1 MRQVPRHT
9 SSACGS
15 LGSVSDLEARQLH
28 PWLLMSLGLLLV
40 GGVYVDVLAAPFLW
54 DDHQLLAA
62 LPAKVDARVLLQP
75 FWLGEPGEAVQ
86 QAYFRPLTTL
96 SFVADRWL
104 HADNPAGYHLTNLA
118 LHLLAAG
125 LLFALLRRRRVAPAL
140 AVLATLSWALL
151 PRLTEAVA
159 WVSGRGDLLAGV
171 LSLLALFVYHPTW
184 RHRLLAS
191 GIALLALLAK
201 ESALGVVVA
210 LLILELPRSPATPR
224 VALAVK
230 LAPLAVALGAY
241 LLLRASA
248 GALMS
253 GASAAMPWT
262 ARLTSACEAVGRY
275 VWAVLDPLQPRTFI
289 GRVGAPSFAYV
300 ALGVATLVGAAYLLF
315 RAFRAFRAR
324 RVPSTSSESLAY
336 LGLGLVPLAL
346 VLHLV
351 PLPISVVATD
361 RYLYLPSLGLLLA
374 GAPAF
379 WQAVAARRQVVGA
392 AAVAAVAVC
401 GVRSQQRVADYADE
415 ARFWIS
421 AVRAAPSEDTAL
433 VELGSVA
440 LRAGCLPEAYR
451 LYTRAIALDGPAAPR
466 ALSNAALVGAMLG
479 KREQAA
485 SFADTLVRLHPQS
498 AAYQLRR
505 AVVALNA
512 LDFDAATRYAQR
524 ARELDG
530 SFAAASS
537 FSTIVLEVKDAW
549 AAARRA
555 PPPPAVAPLMEWR
568 ALRYPEALARL
579 EQLLDSPANDANS
592 LTREVELVVG
602 SAPPEAAAVIL
613 RAYRARAGTGS
624 DALAAALGVRLQ
636 SAALVRTRIEE
647 NEAAVAE

>member
-1 MRQVPRHT
+1 MPAAQ
-9 SSACGS
+9 
-15 LGSVSDLEARQLH
+15 ARRLH

-40 GGVYVDVLAAPFLW
+40 GGVYVDVVAAPFLW
-54 DDHQLLAA
+54 DDHQLLAT
-62 LPAKVDARVLLQP
+62 LPAKVDARALFQP
-75 FWLGEPGEAVQ
+75 FWLGEPGEAAQ
-86 QAYFRPLTTL
+86 HAYFRPLTTL

-104 HADNPAGYHLTNLA
+104 HADNPAGYHLTNVA
-118 LHLLAAG
+118 LHLLATG
-125 LLFALLRRRRVAPAL
+125 LLFGLLRRRRVAPAW
-140 AVLATLSWALL
+140 AVLASLSWALL

-159 WVSGRGDLLAGV
+159 WVSGRGDVLAGV
-171 LSLLALFVYHPTW
+171 LSLLALSLHRPAW
-184 RHRLLAS
+184 KHRLLAS
-191 GIALLALLAK
+191 GVALLALLAK
-201 ESALGVVVA
+201 ESAMGVVVA
-210 LLILELPRSPATPR
+210 LLILELPRPPATPR
-224 VALAVK
+224 AALVVK
-230 LAPLAVALGAY
+230 LAPLAVALGVY

-253 GASAAMPWT
+253 GASAAVPWT
-262 ARLTSACEAVGRY
+262 ARLISAGEAVGRY
-275 VWAVLDPLQPRTFI
+275 AWAALDPLQPRTFI

-300 ALGVATLVGAAYLLF
+300 ALGAATLVGAAYLL
-315 RAFRAFRAR
+315 RRAR
-324 RVPSTSSESLAY
+324 SASVESLAY

-351 PLPISVVATD
+351 PLPISVVAAD

-379 WQAVAARRQVVGA
+379 LQAATAARRPVVGAMAVAAI
-392 AAVAAVAVC
+392 AVC
-401 GVRSQQRVADYADE
+401 GVRSHQRVADYSEE

-421 AVRAAPSEDTAL
+421 AVRTAPSEDTAL

-451 LYTRAIALDGPAAPR
+451 QYTRAIELGGPASTR

-485 SFADTLVRLHPQS
+485 SFADALLRLHPQS

-512 LDFDAATRYAQR
+512 LDFDAATRHAER
-524 ARELDG
+524 ARELDR
-530 SFAAASS
+530 SFTAASS
-537 FSTIVLEVKDAW
+537 FATIAREVEDAW
-549 AAARRA
+549 VEARRA

-579 EQLLDSPANDANS
+579 EQMLGSPASDVS
-592 LTREVELVVG
+592 LLTREVELVVG

-613 RAYRARAGTGS
+613 RAYQARAGTGS
-624 DALAAALGVRLQ
+624 EVLAAALGVRLR
-636 SAALVRTRIEE
+636 SAALVRARIEE
-647 NEAAVAE
+647 YEAALTDSQR